1 MPPVEMESRQTSA
14 RFRSDPLAF
23 LDQAFPDAGDV
34 FRLPD
39 GGVCV
44 AEPEAARSVLANL
57 DGLFRDHSD
66 FYNTRRGWFGPRSV
80 QVEMNHEAR
89 VLLRG
94 FVAERAESLPAA
106 VRRALAPESAWP
118 DAGNRL
124 IYRHLAPALVRP
136 GSPGAEVLGRRLD
149 QVVER
154 AVLAGA
160 RERRS
165 RAARLWLRLRV
176 RRDLVR
182 GIQARRSAGGPP
194 GDILDVVARSAPDA
208 RADDL
213 AEVFL
218 SFLFAVA
225 GSVGFTLGWSLYLLA
240 TEPATDA
247 DHGAVVREA
256 LRLWPIAWMLGRHPA
271 RPHEIGGHRVTP
283 RDLVVVCP
291 YLVHRHP
298 RHWPQP
304 NRFLPE
310 RWHGAVD
317 QRAFLPFGWGPHTC
331 AAASIVLQ
339 LVESVVRVVRTDFL
353 STVTS
358 RASRPTVGAALAP
371 PQYGLSLTP
380 RLAVRRPKG
389 GEHHGEDRPGR
400 EEGPVRPAGL
410 S

>member
-1 MPPVEMESRQTSA
+1 MTSRQPEA
-14 RFRSDPLAF
+14 RFRSDPLTF
-23 LDQAFPDAGDV
+23 LDQAFPGAGDV

-39 GGVCV
+39 GGLCV
-44 AEPEAARSVLANL
+44 AEPEAARSVLANP

-66 FYNTRRGWFGPRSV
+66 FYNTRRGLFGPRSV
-80 QVEMNHEAR
+80 QVEMNREAR
-89 VLLRG
+89 TLLRG

-106 VRRALAPESAWP
+106 VRRELAPESAWP
-118 DAGNRL
+118 DAGNWL
-124 IYRHLAPALVRP
+124 IYRHLAPALVHP
-136 GSPGAEVLGRRLD
+136 GSPGAEALGRRLD

-182 GIQARRSAGGPP
+182 AIEARRSAGGAP
-194 GDILDVVARSAPDA
+194 GDVLDVVARSAPDA

-240 TEPATDA
+240 SGPATDA
-247 DHGAVVREA
+247 DDGAVVREA

-271 RPHEIGGHRVTP
+271 RAHEIGGHAVTP

-298 RHWPQP
+298 LHWTEP

-331 AAASIVLQ
+331 TAASIVLQ

-353 STVTS
+353 ATVTS
-358 RASRPTVGAALAP
+358 SASRPTVGAALAP
-371 PQYGLSLTP
+371 PKYGLSLAP

-389 GEHHGEDRPGR
+389 GEKHGEDRPGR
-400 EEGPVRPAGL
+400 EEGSVRPAGL